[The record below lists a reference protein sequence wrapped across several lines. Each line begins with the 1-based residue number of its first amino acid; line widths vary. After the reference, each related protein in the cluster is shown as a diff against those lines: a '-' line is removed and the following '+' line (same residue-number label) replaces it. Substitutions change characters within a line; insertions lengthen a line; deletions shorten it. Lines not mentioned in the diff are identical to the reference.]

1 MRPWT
6 VRPRSVTGASAVD
19 VVDPL
24 DVGTTDDDGPIG
36 TGGLVTV
43 VATPVGAGAVVTVVV
58 VVVAAT
64 DVPLV
69 VDVDVADDEP
79 HPASTHTAAATRCRR
94 IMPRAARSRR
104 AARAVHHAR

>member
-1 MRPWT
+1 M
-6 VRPRSVTGASAVD
+6 D
-19 VVDPL
+19 VVDLL

-69 VDVDVADDEP
+69 DVDVADDEP